1 MKLWEKILL
10 LGSKVLS
17 VRILSVLAL
26 LWLIGVVLAALPSP
40 LNSEPIQNLG
50 RFHYKTPELIGQNYN
65 FY

>member
-10 LGSKVLS
+10 IGSKV
-17 VRILSVLAL
+17 VFARILSVLAL
-26 LWLIGVVLAALPSP
+26 LWLISIVLAALTPSQS
-40 LNSEPIQNLG
+40 SEPTLNWG